1 MGDNTNASKSKL
13 LFKVKSLSNSVVS
26 GFYHEIHGVALA
38 AASVH
43 SLIAATLKQSEYG
56 ANSRKICLITV
67 NSLTPSDPEAVF
79 IAKSQLRLL
88 FQSHT
93 STVEITCTCWHFHHW
108 PRRVQTNTDIN
119 TRPNPGR
126 DTGTSGSD
134 CRKRH
139 FEMRL
144 TPSHCGR
151 RVLQP
156 GVVAVLAIEVDD
168 EERQIPKINKKS
180 VNCYQQDS
188 IHESS
193 DL

>member
-13 LFKVKSLSNSVVS
+13 FFKVNSIIKVKIKTDKLSLSNSVVS

-79 IAKSQLRLL
+79 TAKSQLRLL

-108 PRRVQTNTDIN
+108 PRRVQTNTDIS
-119 TRPNPGR
+119 TRPNPGG

-134 CRKRH
+134 CRKHH

-144 TPSHCGR
+144 TQSHCGR
-151 RVLQP
+151 RVLRH
-156 GVVAVLAIEVDD
+156 GVVAVLAIEV
-168 EERQIPKINKKS
+168 ERLTTSK
-180 VNCYQQDS
+180 
-188 IHESS
+188 
-193 DL
+193 